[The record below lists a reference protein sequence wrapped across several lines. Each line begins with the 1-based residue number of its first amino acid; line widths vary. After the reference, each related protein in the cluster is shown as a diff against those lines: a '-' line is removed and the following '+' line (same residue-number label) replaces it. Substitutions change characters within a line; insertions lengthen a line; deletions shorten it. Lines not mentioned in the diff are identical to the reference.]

1 MMAGGVGWR
10 GATPGFGP
18 GVEHEAIAGALGIT
32 SQELWDARA
41 AGKSVAEL
49 ATEKGV
55 ELSKVVDAALTV
67 HTARLDATVQAGTLT
82 QTQADAMTGFM
93 KSRIE
98 TQFQAN
104 GSFGAWGPGM
114 MGGPGMT
121 EGGFGPRGRG
131 AP

>member
-1 MMAGGVGWR
+1 M
-10 GATPGFGP
+10 
-18 GVEHEAIAGALGIT
+18 
-32 SQELWDARA
+32 
-41 AGKSVAEL
+41 AEL

-67 HTARLDATVQAGTLT
+67 HTARVDAAVQAGTLT
-82 QTQADAMTGFM
+82 QPQADAMTAFM

-104 GSFGAWGPGM
+104 GWFGVWGPGM
-114 MGGPGMT
+114 MAGPGMMG
-121 EGGFGPRGRG
+121 GGFGPRGRG